1 MAEETNGQQSGSELF
16 DPAEMFQW
24 MTEANERYKSVVK
37 QFMSNKEGNTGDASS
52 SLLNGLG
59 ENFQE
64 LGEQLAANPMVLFD
78 EQMSLMQSQTQ
89 LWQNTVRQLLGNKDV
104 EPVIEPARD
113 DRRFADPEWSENLI
127 YSFIKQTYLLQ
138 SRSVLNV
145 VHGVDGLKDHTR
157 QQVDFYTRQLVNA
170 NSPSNSLFTNPEV
183 VRRTIETKGKNLI
196 QGMEQLTKDL
206 KESADGLNV
215 TMTDVSAFTLGE
227 NVATTPG
234 QVVFQNK
241 LIQLIQYQPTTDKQF
256 KTPLLIVPPWIN
268 KYYILDLRESNSLV
282 KWLTDQGHTV
292 FIISWANPGPE
303 MRDYGWAEYMH
314 QGPLAAMDAIKE
326 QTGEPDVNIISY
338 CIGGTLTSS
347 TVAYLTA
354 KDQAS
359 RVKSVTYMATLQDFS
374 DPGEI
379 SVFINEASL
388 GGIEKKLDRMG
399 YLDGR
404 AMAFSFN
411 LLRENDLFWSF
422 FINNYLKGERPS
434 AFDLL
439 YWNTDGTNM
448 PAAMHKF
455 YLRNMYQDN
464 KLIQPG
470 GIEVDGVKIDLSQI
484 KTPAYFISTIQDH
497 IAKWK
502 STYKGAQVHSRP
514 VKFVLSGSG
523 HIAGVVNPPNKVKYG
538 YWTNDTIAE
547 NPDAWFAGADKHEGS
562 WWPDWQEW
570 ATSNKYADPASQV
583 TARDPSKGKLTAIEA
598 APGSYVKLKIT
609 DVIKPVDA
617 ADQPKAEVKTA
628 AAEPVKAAD
637 VEVKAAEVEVKTADV
652 EAKAVEAEVKTADVE
667 VKAVEAE
674 PIKSVKKTG
683 KPRSR

>member
-1 MAEETNGQQSGSELF
+1 MTEETNDQQSSNESF
-16 DPAEMFQW
+16 DSAEMFEW
-24 MTEANERYKSVVK
+24 MTEANERYKSVIK
-37 QFMSNKEGNTGDASS
+37 QFISRNEGGSSDSS
-52 SLLNGLG
+52 SSVFNDIG
-59 ENFQE
+59 ENFQQ

-78 EQMSLMQSQTQ
+78 EQMSLMQGQTQ
-89 LWQNTVRQLLGNKDV
+89 LWQNTVREILGNKDV

-113 DRRFADPEWSENLI
+113 DRRFTDPEWSENLV
-127 YSFIKQTYLLQ
+127 YNFIKQTYLLQ
-138 SRSVLNV
+138 SRSIFNIVQ
-145 VHGVDGLKDHTR
+145 GVDGLKDETR

-170 NSPSNSLFTNPEV
+170 HSPSNSLFTNPEV
-183 VRRTIETKGKNLI
+183 MRRTLETRGQNLVD
-196 QGMEQLTKDL
+196 GMEQLGRDL

-215 TMTDVSAFTLGE
+215 TMTDTTAFTLGE

-241 LIQLIQYQPTTDKQF
+241 LIQLIQYQPTTEKQF
-256 KTPLLIVPPWIN
+256 KTPLLVVPPWIN

-326 QTGEPDVNIISY
+326 QTGESDVNLLSY
-338 CIGGTLTSS
+338 CIGGTLTAS

-359 RVKSVTYMATLQDFS
+359 RFKSVTYMATLQDFS

-379 SVFINEASL
+379 SVFINESRL
-388 GGIEKKLDRMG
+388 VSIEKKLDQLG

-422 FINNYLKGERPS
+422 YINNYLKGERPA

-455 YLRNMYQDN
+455 YLRNMYLNN

-484 KTPAYFISTIQDH
+484 KTPAYFISAIQDH

-502 STYKGAQVHSRP
+502 STYKGAQVHSGP

-523 HIAGVVNPPNKVKYG
+523 HIAGIVNPPNKVKYG
-538 YWTNDTIAE
+538 YWTNETIAE

-562 WWPDWQEW
+562 WWLDWQEW
-570 ATSNKYADPASQV
+570 ATSNKYADPANQV
-583 TARDPSKGKLTAIEA
+583 VARDPSKGKLAAIEV

-609 DVIKPVDA
+609 DVINPNKDKV
-617 ADQPKAEVKTA
+617 AESA
-628 AAEPVKAAD
+628 AAESKAAD
-637 VEVKAAEVEVKTADV
+637 EFKLEVKATPVAATKPTRAKP
-652 EAKAVEAEVKTADVE
+652 KAVVKP
-667 VKAVEAE
+667 KA
-674 PIKSVKKTG
+674 K
-683 KPRSR
+683 

>member
-1 MAEETNGQQSGSELF
+1 MTEKANNQQSGSDLF
-16 DPAEMFQW
+16 DPAEMFKW
-24 MTEANERYKSVVK
+24 MNEANERYKSVIQQFVSQNEGGGNNSSTALTDIGGNFK
-37 QFMSNKEGNTGDASS
+37 Q
-52 SLLNGLG
+52 
-59 ENFQE
+59 

-78 EQMSLMQSQTQ
+78 EQMSLMQGQIQ
-89 LWQNTVRQLLGNKDV
+89 LWQNTVRELLGNKDV
-104 EPVIEPARD
+104 EPIIEPARD
-113 DRRFADPEWSENLI
+113 DRRFTDPEWSENLI
-127 YSFIKQTYLLQ
+127 YNFIKQTYLLQ
-138 SRSVLNV
+138 SRSVYNV
-145 VHGVDGLKDHTR
+145 VHGVEGLEDHTR

-183 VRRTIETKGKNLI
+183 VRRTIETRGKNLLD
-196 QGMEQLTKDL
+196 GMEQLSKDL

-234 QVVFQNK
+234 QVVFQNQ

-303 MRDYGWAEYMH
+303 MRDYGWSEYMN

-338 CIGGTLTSS
+338 CIGGTLTAS

-354 KDQAS
+354 KKQES

-388 GGIEKKLDRMG
+388 AGIEKKLDRMG

-422 FINNYLKGERPS
+422 YINNYLKGERPS

-502 STYKGAQVHSRP
+502 STYVGAQVHSGP

-538 YWTNDTIAE
+538 YWTNDVIAE
-547 NPDAWFAGADKHEGS
+547 NPDAWFAGAEKHEGS

-583 TARDPSKGKLTAIEA
+583 TARDPSKGKLEAIEA

-609 DVIKPVDA
+609 DVINPNK
-617 ADQPKAEVKTA
+617 EKT
-628 AAEPVKAAD
+628 AEPVKAKETIEAK
-637 VEVKAAEVEVKTADV
+637 VEAEAKVETKAEVKV
-652 EAKAVEAEVKTADVE
+652 EAKVEPVAETKPVKEADKP
-667 VKAVEAE
+667 KANNN
-674 PIKSVKKTG
+674 KSKG
-683 KPRSR
+683 K

>member
-1 MAEETNGQQSGSELF
+1 MTEKANNQQSGSDLF
-16 DPAEMFQW
+16 DPAEMFKW
-24 MTEANERYKSVVK
+24 MNEANERYKSVIQQFVSQNEGGGNNSSTALTDIGGNFK
-37 QFMSNKEGNTGDASS
+37 Q
-52 SLLNGLG
+52 
-59 ENFQE
+59 

-78 EQMSLMQSQTQ
+78 EQMSLMQGQTQ
-89 LWQNTVRQLLGNKDV
+89 LWQNTVRELLGQKDV
-104 EPVIEPARD
+104 EAVIEPARD
-113 DRRFADPEWSENLI
+113 DRRFTDPEWSENLI
-127 YSFIKQTYLLQ
+127 YNFIKQTYLLQ
-138 SRSVLNV
+138 SRSVYNV
-145 VHGVDGLKDHTR
+145 VHGVEGLEDHTR

-183 VRRTIETKGKNLI
+183 VRRTIETRGKNLLD
-196 QGMEQLTKDL
+196 GMEQLSKDL

-234 QVVFQNK
+234 QVVFQNQ

-303 MRDYGWAEYMH
+303 MRDYGWSEYMN

-338 CIGGTLTSS
+338 CIGGTLTAS

-354 KDQAS
+354 KKQES

-388 GGIEKKLDRMG
+388 AGIEKKLDRMG

-422 FINNYLKGERPS
+422 YINNYLKGERPS

-502 STYKGAQVHSRP
+502 STYVGAQVHSGP

-538 YWTNDTIAE
+538 YWTNDVIAE
-547 NPDAWFAGADKHEGS
+547 NPDAWFAGAEKHEGS

-583 TARDPSKGKLTAIEA
+583 TARDPSKGKLEAIEA

-609 DVIKPVDA
+609 DVINPNK
-617 ADQPKAEVKTA
+617 EKT
-628 AAEPVKAAD
+628 AEPVKAKETIEAK
-637 VEVKAAEVEVKTADV
+637 VEAEAKVETKAEVKV
-652 EAKAVEAEVKTADVE
+652 EAKVEPVAETKPVKEADKP
-667 VKAVEAE
+667 KANNN
-674 PIKSVKKTG
+674 KSKG
-683 KPRSR
+683 K

>member
-1 MAEETNGQQSGSELF
+1 MTEKANNQQSGSDLF
-16 DPAEMFQW
+16 DPAEMFKW
-24 MTEANERYKSVVK
+24 MNEANERYKSVIQQFVSQNEGDGNNSSTALTDIYGNFK
-37 QFMSNKEGNTGDASS
+37 Q
-52 SLLNGLG
+52 
-59 ENFQE
+59 

-78 EQMSLMQSQTQ
+78 EQMSLMQGQIQ
-89 LWQNTVRQLLGNKDV
+89 LWQNTVREFLGNKDV
-104 EPVIEPARD
+104 EPIIEPARD
-113 DRRFADPEWSENLI
+113 DRRFTDPEWSENLI
-127 YSFIKQTYLLQ
+127 YNFIKQTYLLQ
-138 SRSVLNV
+138 SRSVYNV
-145 VHGVDGLKDHTR
+145 VHGVEGLEDHTR

-183 VRRTIETKGKNLI
+183 VRRTIETRGKNLLD
-196 QGMEQLTKDL
+196 GMEQLSKDL

-234 QVVFQNK
+234 QVVFQNQ

-303 MRDYGWAEYMH
+303 MRDYGWSEYMN

-338 CIGGTLTSS
+338 CIGGTLTAS

-354 KDQAS
+354 KKQES

-388 GGIEKKLDRMG
+388 AGIEKKLDRMG

-422 FINNYLKGERPS
+422 YINNYLKGERPS

-502 STYKGAQVHSRP
+502 STYVGAQVHSGP

-538 YWTNDTIAE
+538 YWTNDVIAE
-547 NPDAWFAGADKHEGS
+547 NPDAWFAGAEKHEGS

-583 TARDPSKGKLTAIEA
+583 TARDPSKGKLEAIEA

-609 DVIKPVDA
+609 DVINPNK
-617 ADQPKAEVKTA
+617 EKT
-628 AAEPVKAAD
+628 AEPVKAKETIEAKAEAEAK
-637 VEVKAAEVEVKTADV
+637 VETKAEVKV
-652 EAKAVEAEVKTADVE
+652 EAKVEPVAETKPVKEAD
-667 VKAVEAE
+667 K
-674 PIKSVKKTG
+674 PKTNNNKSKG
-683 KPRSR
+683 K

>member
-1 MAEETNGQQSGSELF
+1 MTEKANNQQSGSDLF
-16 DPAEMFQW
+16 DPAEMFKW
-24 MTEANERYKSVVK
+24 MNEANERYKSVIQQFVSQNEGGGNNSSTALTDIGGNFK
-37 QFMSNKEGNTGDASS
+37 Q
-52 SLLNGLG
+52 
-59 ENFQE
+59 

-78 EQMSLMQSQTQ
+78 EQMSLMQGQIQ
-89 LWQNTVRQLLGNKDV
+89 LWQNTVRELLGNKDV
-104 EPVIEPARD
+104 EPIIEPARD
-113 DRRFADPEWSENLI
+113 DRRFTDPEWSENLI
-127 YSFIKQTYLLQ
+127 YNFIKQTYLLQ
-138 SRSVLNV
+138 SRSVYNV
-145 VHGVDGLKDHTR
+145 VHGVEGLEDHTR

-183 VRRTIETKGKNLI
+183 VRRTIETRGKNLLD
-196 QGMEQLTKDL
+196 GMEQLSKDL

-234 QVVFQNK
+234 QVVFQNQ

-303 MRDYGWAEYMH
+303 MRDYGWSEYMN

-338 CIGGTLTSS
+338 CIGGTLTAS

-354 KDQAS
+354 KKQES

-388 GGIEKKLDRMG
+388 AGIEKKLDRMG

-422 FINNYLKGERPS
+422 YINNYLKGERPS

-502 STYKGAQVHSRP
+502 STYVGAQVHSGP

-538 YWTNDTIAE
+538 YWTNDVIAE
-547 NPDAWFAGADKHEGS
+547 NPDAWFAGAEKHEGS

-583 TARDPSKGKLTAIEA
+583 TARDPSKGKLEAIEA

-609 DVIKPVDA
+609 DVINPNK
-617 ADQPKAEVKTA
+617 EKT
-628 AAEPVKAAD
+628 AEPVKAKETIEAK
-637 VEVKAAEVEVKTADV
+637 VEAEAKVETKAEVKV
-652 EAKAVEAEVKTADVE
+652 EAKVEPVAETKPVKEADKP
-667 VKAVEAE
+667 KANNN
-674 PIKSVKKTG
+674 KSKG
-683 KPRSR
+683 KQFLG

>member
-1 MAEETNGQQSGSELF
+1 MTEEKNDQQPDHNLF
-16 DPAEMFQW
+16 DPAEMFEW
-24 MTEANERYKSVVK
+24 MTEANERYQAVIQ
-37 QFMSNKEGNTGDASS
+37 QFISQNEGGTSETSS
-52 SLLNGLG
+52 SIFNDMG
-59 ENFQE
+59 ENFQQ
-64 LGEQLAANPMVLFD
+64 LGQQLAANPMVMFD
-78 EQMSLMQSQTQ
+78 EQMSLMQGQMQ
-89 LWQNTVRQLLGNKDV
+89 LWQNTVRELLGQKDV
-104 EPVIEPARD
+104 EAVIEPARD
-113 DRRFADPEWSENLI
+113 DRRFNDPEWSENLI
-127 YSFIKQTYLLQ
+127 YKFIKQSYLLQ
-138 SRSVLNV
+138 SRGVLNV
-145 VHGVDGLKDHTR
+145 VNGVEGLEDHTR

-170 NSPSNSLFTNPEV
+170 HSPSNSLFTNPEV
-183 VRRTIETKGKNLI
+183 IRRTLETRGQNLLKGMK
-196 QGMEQLTKDL
+196 QLSSDMKQ
-206 KESADGLNV
+206 SAEGLNV

-241 LIQLIQYQPTTDKQF
+241 LIQLIQYQPTTEKQY

-282 KWLTDQGHTV
+282 KWLTDQGHSV
-292 FIISWANPGPE
+292 FIISWVNPGPE
-303 MRDYGWAEYMH
+303 MRDYGWSEYMN
-314 QGPLAAMDAIKE
+314 QGTLAAMDAVKE
-326 QTGEPDVNIISY
+326 QTGEADVNLLSY
-338 CIGGTLTSS
+338 CIGGTLTAS
-347 TVAYLTA
+347 TVAYLAAT
-354 KDQAS
+354 KQDK

-388 GGIEKKLDRMG
+388 RGMEKQLDTTG

-404 AMAFSFN
+404 VMAFSFN

-422 FINNYLKGERPS
+422 YINNYLKGERPA

-455 YLRNMYQDN
+455 YLRNMYQHN
-464 KLIQPG
+464 RLIQPG
-470 GIEVDGVKIDLSQI
+470 GIEVDGVKIDISQI

-502 STYKGAQVHSRP
+502 STYTGAQVHSGP

-538 YWTNDTIAE
+538 YWTNDLIAE
-547 NPDAWFAGADKHEGS
+547 TPDAWFAGADKHEGS

-570 ATSNKYADPASQV
+570 ITSNKYADPASQV
-583 TARDPSKGKLTAIEA
+583 AARDPNKGKLKVIEA

-609 DVIKPVDA
+609 DVIGTKKA
-617 ADQPKAEVKTA
+617 QAEKPKAEETKAEEPKVTEPKTS
-628 AAEPVKAAD
+628 
-637 VEVKAAEVEVKTADV
+637 EVKAAQPSTAKPKAKT
-652 EAKAVEAEVKTADVE
+652 
-667 VKAVEAE
+667 VKAKMPKA
-674 PIKSVKKTG
+674 K
-683 KPRSR
+683 

>member
-1 MAEETNGQQSGSELF
+1 MTEEKNDQQPDHNLF
-16 DPAEMFQW
+16 DPAEMFEW
-24 MTEANERYKSVVK
+24 MTEANERYQAVIQ
-37 QFMSNKEGNTGDASS
+37 QFISQNEGGTSETSS
-52 SLLNGLG
+52 SIFNDMG
-59 ENFQE
+59 ENFQQ
-64 LGEQLAANPMVLFD
+64 LGQQLAANPMVMFD
-78 EQMSLMQSQTQ
+78 EQISLMQGQMQ
-89 LWQNTVRQLLGNKDV
+89 LWQNTVRELLGQKDV
-104 EPVIEPARD
+104 EAVIEPARD
-113 DRRFADPEWSENLI
+113 DRRFNDPEWSENLI
-127 YSFIKQTYLLQ
+127 YKFIKQSYLLQ
-138 SRSVLNV
+138 SRGVLNV
-145 VHGVDGLKDHTR
+145 VNGVEGLEDHTR

-170 NSPSNSLFTNPEV
+170 HSPSNSLFTNPEV
-183 VRRTIETKGKNLI
+183 IRRTLETRGQNLLKGMK
-196 QGMEQLTKDL
+196 QLSSDMKQ
-206 KESADGLNV
+206 SAEGLNV

-241 LIQLIQYQPTTDKQF
+241 LIQLIQYQPTTEKQY

-282 KWLTDQGHTV
+282 KWLTDQGHSV
-292 FIISWANPGPE
+292 FIISWVNPGSE
-303 MRDYGWAEYMH
+303 MRDYGWSEYMN
-314 QGPLAAMDAIKE
+314 QGTLAAMDAVKE
-326 QTGEPDVNIISY
+326 QTGEADVNLLSY
-338 CIGGTLTSS
+338 CIGGTLTAS
-347 TVAYLTA
+347 TVAYLAAT
-354 KDQAS
+354 KQDK

-388 GGIEKKLDRMG
+388 RGMEKQLDTTG

-404 AMAFSFN
+404 VMAFSFN

-422 FINNYLKGERPS
+422 YINNYLKGERPA

-455 YLRNMYQDN
+455 YLRNMYQHN
-464 KLIQPG
+464 RLIQPG
-470 GIEVDGVKIDLSQI
+470 GIEVDGVKIDISQI

-502 STYKGAQVHSRP
+502 STYTGAQVHSGP

-538 YWTNDTIAE
+538 YWTNDLIAE
-547 NPDAWFAGADKHEGS
+547 TPDAWFAGADKHEGS

-570 ATSNKYADPASQV
+570 ITSNKYADPASQV
-583 TARDPSKGKLTAIEA
+583 AARDPNKGKLKVIEA

-609 DVIKPVDA
+609 DVIGTKKA
-617 ADQPKAEVKTA
+617 QAEKPKAEETKAEEPKVTEPKTS
-628 AAEPVKAAD
+628 
-637 VEVKAAEVEVKTADV
+637 EVKAAQPSTAKPKAKT
-652 EAKAVEAEVKTADVE
+652 
-667 VKAVEAE
+667 VKAKMPKA
-674 PIKSVKKTG
+674 K
-683 KPRSR
+683 

>member
-1 MAEETNGQQSGSELF
+1 MTEETNDQQPESDLF

-24 MTEANERYKSVVK
+24 MTEANERYQAVVQ
-37 QFMSNKEGNTGDASS
+37 QFISHNEGGVSDSS
-52 SLLNGLG
+52 SSVFSDMS
-59 ENFQE
+59 ENFKQ

-78 EQMSLMQSQTQ
+78 EQMSLMQGQMQ
-89 LWQNTVRQLLGNKDV
+89 LWQNTVSELLGQKDV
-104 EPVIEPARD
+104 EAVIEPARD
-113 DRRFADPEWSENLI
+113 DRRFNDPEWSDNML
-127 YSFIKQTYLLQ
+127 YNFIKQSYLLQ

-145 VHGVDGLKDHTR
+145 VHGVEGLKDHTR

-170 NSPSNSLFTNPEV
+170 HSPSNSLFTNPEV
-183 VRRTIETKGKNLI
+183 IRRTIETRGQNLLK
-196 QGMEQLTKDL
+196 GMEQLSKDL
-206 KESADGLNV
+206 KESADGLNIS
-215 TMTDVSAFTLGE
+215 MTDVSAFSLGD

-241 LIQLIQYQPTTDKQF
+241 LIQLIQYQPTTEKQY
-256 KTPLLIVPPWIN
+256 KTPLLVIPPWIN
-268 KYYILDLRESNSLV
+268 KFYILDLRESNSLV

-303 MRDYGWAEYMH
+303 MRDYGWSEYMN
-314 QGPLAAMDAIKE
+314 QGPIAAMDAVKE
-326 QTGEPDVNIISY
+326 QTGEADVNLLSY
-338 CIGGTLTSS
+338 CIGGTLTAS

-354 KDQAS
+354 TKQEK

-379 SVFINEASL
+379 SVFVNEASL
-388 GGIEKKLDRMG
+388 RGIEKQLDNDG

-448 PAAMHKF
+448 PATMHKF

-502 STYKGAQVHSRP
+502 STYKGAQVHSGP

-538 YWTNDTIAE
+538 YWTNDVIADTA
-547 NPDAWFAGADKHEGS
+547 DAWFAGADKHEGS

-570 ATSNKYADPASQV
+570 VTSNKYADPATQV
-583 TARDPSKGKLTAIEA
+583 APRDPSKGKLSVIEA
-598 APGSYVKLKIT
+598 APGSYVKLKIK
-609 DVIKPVDA
+609 DVIKP
-617 ADQPKAEVKTA
+617 KKL
-628 AAEPVKAAD
+628 
-637 VEVKAAEVEVKTADV
+637 TADTSEERPA
-652 EAKAVEAEVKTADVE
+652 EAKAAAK
-667 VKAVEAE
+667 AE
-674 PIKSVKKTG
+674 PKAKAET
-683 KPRSR
+683 KPKASTSKAPKAK

>member
-1 MAEETNGQQSGSELF
+1 MTEEKNDQQPDHNLF
-16 DPAEMFQW
+16 DPAEMLEW
-24 MTEANERYKSVVK
+24 MTEANERYQAVIQ
-37 QFMSNKEGNTGDASS
+37 QFISQNEGGTSETSS
-52 SLLNGLG
+52 SIFNNMG
-59 ENFQE
+59 ENFQQ
-64 LGEQLAANPMVLFD
+64 LGQQLAANPMVMFD
-78 EQMSLMQSQTQ
+78 EQMSLMQGQMQ
-89 LWQNTVRQLLGNKDV
+89 LWQNTVRELLGQKDV
-104 EPVIEPARD
+104 EAVIEPARD
-113 DRRFADPEWSENLI
+113 DRRFNDPEWSENLI
-127 YSFIKQTYLLQ
+127 YKFIKQSYLLQ
-138 SRSVLNV
+138 SRGVLNV
-145 VHGVDGLKDHTR
+145 VNGVEGLEDHTR

-170 NSPSNSLFTNPEV
+170 HSPSNSLFTNPEV
-183 VRRTIETKGKNLI
+183 IRRTLETRGQNLLKGMK
-196 QGMEQLTKDL
+196 QLSSDMKQ
-206 KESADGLNV
+206 SAEGLNV

-241 LIQLIQYQPTTDKQF
+241 LIQLIQYQPTTEKQY

-282 KWLTDQGHTV
+282 KWLTDQGHSV
-292 FIISWANPGPE
+292 FIISWVNPGPE
-303 MRDYGWAEYMH
+303 MRDYGWSEYMN
-314 QGPLAAMDAIKE
+314 QGTLAAMDAVKE
-326 QTGEPDVNIISY
+326 QTGEADVNLLSY
-338 CIGGTLTSS
+338 CIGGTLTAS
-347 TVAYLTA
+347 TVAYLAAT
-354 KDQAS
+354 KQDK

-388 GGIEKKLDRMG
+388 RGMEKQLDTTG

-404 AMAFSFN
+404 VMAFSFN

-422 FINNYLKGERPS
+422 YINNYLKGERPA

-455 YLRNMYQDN
+455 YLRNMYQHN
-464 KLIQPG
+464 RLIQPG
-470 GIEVDGVKIDLSQI
+470 GIEVDGVKIDISQI

-502 STYKGAQVHSRP
+502 STYTGAQVHSGP

-538 YWTNDTIAE
+538 YWTNDLIAE
-547 NPDAWFAGADKHEGS
+547 TPDAWFAGADKHEGS

-570 ATSNKYADPASQV
+570 ITSNKYADPASQV
-583 TARDPSKGKLTAIEA
+583 AARDPNKGKLKVIEA

-609 DVIKPVDA
+609 DVIGTKKA
-617 ADQPKAEVKTA
+617 QAEKPKAEETKAEEPKVTEPKTS
-628 AAEPVKAAD
+628 
-637 VEVKAAEVEVKTADV
+637 EVKAAQPSTAKPKAKT
-652 EAKAVEAEVKTADVE
+652 
-667 VKAVEAE
+667 VKAKMPKA
-674 PIKSVKKTG
+674 K
-683 KPRSR
+683 

>member
-1 MAEETNGQQSGSELF
+1 MTEKTNDQQPESDLF

-24 MTEANERYKSVVK
+24 MTEANERYQAVVQ
-37 QFMSNKEGNTGDASS
+37 QFISHNEGGVSDSS
-52 SLLNGLG
+52 SSVFSDMG
-59 ENFQE
+59 ENFKQ

-78 EQMSLMQSQTQ
+78 EQMSLMQGQMQ
-89 LWQNTVRQLLGNKDV
+89 LWQNTVSELLGQKDV
-104 EPVIEPARD
+104 EAVIEPARD
-113 DRRFADPEWSENLI
+113 DRRFNDPEWSDNIL
-127 YSFIKQTYLLQ
+127 YNFIKQSYLLQ

-145 VHGVDGLKDHTR
+145 VHGVEGLKDHTR

-170 NSPSNSLFTNPEV
+170 HSPSNSLFTNPEV
-183 VRRTIETKGKNLI
+183 IRRTIETRGQNLLK
-196 QGMEQLTKDL
+196 GMEQLSKDL
-206 KESADGLNV
+206 KESADGLNIS
-215 TMTDVSAFTLGE
+215 MTDVSAFSLGD

-241 LIQLIQYQPTTDKQF
+241 LIQLIQYQPTTEKQY
-256 KTPLLIVPPWIN
+256 KTPLLIIPPWIN
-268 KYYILDLRESNSLV
+268 KFYILDLRESNSLV

-303 MRDYGWAEYMH
+303 MRDYGWSEYMH
-314 QGPLAAMDAIKE
+314 QGPIAAMDAVKE
-326 QTGEPDVNIISY
+326 QTGEADVNLLSY
-338 CIGGTLTSS
+338 CIGGTLTAS

-354 KDQAS
+354 TKQEK

-379 SVFINEASL
+379 SVFVNEASL
-388 GGIEKKLDRMG
+388 RGIEKQLDNDG

-448 PAAMHKF
+448 PATMHKF

-502 STYKGAQVHSRP
+502 STYKGAQVHSGP

-538 YWTNDTIAE
+538 YWTNDIIADTA
-547 NPDAWFAGADKHEGS
+547 DAWFAGAEKHEGS

-570 ATSNKYADPASQV
+570 VTSNKYADPANQV
-583 TARDPSKGKLTAIEA
+583 APREPSKGKLSVIEA
-598 APGSYVKLKIT
+598 APGSYVKLKIR
-609 DVIKPVDA
+609 DVIKP
-617 ADQPKAEVKTA
+617 KKLTAETSKEKPA
-628 AAEPVKAAD
+628 
-637 VEVKAAEVEVKTADV
+637 
-652 EAKAVEAEVKTADVE
+652 EAKAAVKTE
-667 VKAVEAE
+667 PKAKAEAK
-674 PIKSVKKTG
+674 PKGKAKPASKPAAKT
-683 KPRSR
+683 KASTSKTPKAK

>member
-1 MAEETNGQQSGSELF
+1 MTEEKNDQQPDHNLF
-16 DPAEMFQW
+16 DPAEMFEW
-24 MTEANERYKSVVK
+24 MTEANERYQAVIQ
-37 QFMSNKEGNTGDASS
+37 QFISQNEGGTSETSS
-52 SLLNGLG
+52 SIFNDMG
-59 ENFQE
+59 ENFQQ
-64 LGEQLAANPMVLFD
+64 LGQQLAANPMVMFD
-78 EQMSLMQSQTQ
+78 EQISLMQGQMQ
-89 LWQNTVRQLLGNKDV
+89 LWQNTVRELLGQKDV
-104 EPVIEPARD
+104 EAVIEPARD
-113 DRRFADPEWSENLI
+113 DRRFNDPEWSENLI
-127 YSFIKQTYLLQ
+127 YKFIKQSYLLQ
-138 SRSVLNV
+138 SRGVLNV
-145 VHGVDGLKDHTR
+145 VNGVEGLEDHTR

-170 NSPSNSLFTNPEV
+170 HSPSNSLFTNPEV
-183 VRRTIETKGKNLI
+183 IRRTLETRGQNLLKGMK
-196 QGMEQLTKDL
+196 QLSSDMKQ
-206 KESADGLNV
+206 SAEGLNV

-241 LIQLIQYQPTTDKQF
+241 LIQLIQYQPTTEKQY

-282 KWLTDQGHTV
+282 KWLTDQGHSV
-292 FIISWANPGPE
+292 FIISWVNPGPE
-303 MRDYGWAEYMH
+303 MRDYGWSEYMN
-314 QGPLAAMDAIKE
+314 QGTLAAMDAVKE
-326 QTGEPDVNIISY
+326 QTGEADVNLLSY
-338 CIGGTLTSS
+338 CIGGTLTAS
-347 TVAYLTA
+347 TVAYLAAT
-354 KDQAS
+354 KQDK

-388 GGIEKKLDRMG
+388 RGMEKQLDTTG

-404 AMAFSFN
+404 VMAFSFN

-422 FINNYLKGERPS
+422 YINNYLKGERPA

-455 YLRNMYQDN
+455 YLRNMYQHN
-464 KLIQPG
+464 RLIQPG
-470 GIEVDGVKIDLSQI
+470 GIEVDGVKIDISQI

-502 STYKGAQVHSRP
+502 STYTGAQVHSGP

-538 YWTNDTIAE
+538 YWTNDLIAE
-547 NPDAWFAGADKHEGS
+547 TPDAWFAGADKHEGS

-570 ATSNKYADPASQV
+570 ITSNKYADPASQV
-583 TARDPSKGKLTAIEA
+583 AARDPNKGKLKVIEA

-609 DVIKPVDA
+609 DVIGTKKA
-617 ADQPKAEVKTA
+617 QAEKPKAEETKTE
-628 AAEPVKAAD
+628 EPKVTEPKTS
-637 VEVKAAEVEVKTADV
+637 EVKAAQPSTAKPKAKT
-652 EAKAVEAEVKTADVE
+652 
-667 VKAVEAE
+667 VKAKMPKA
-674 PIKSVKKTG
+674 K
-683 KPRSR
+683 

>member
-1 MAEETNGQQSGSELF
+1 MTEKANNQQSGSDLF
-16 DPAEMFQW
+16 DPAEMFKW
-24 MTEANERYKSVVK
+24 MNEANERYKSVIQQFVSQNEGGGNNSSTALTDIGGNFK
-37 QFMSNKEGNTGDASS
+37 Q
-52 SLLNGLG
+52 
-59 ENFQE
+59 

-78 EQMSLMQSQTQ
+78 EQMSLMQGQIQ
-89 LWQNTVRQLLGNKDV
+89 LWQNTVRELLGNKDV
-104 EPVIEPARD
+104 EPIIEPARD
-113 DRRFADPEWSENLI
+113 DRRFTDPEWSENLI
-127 YSFIKQTYLLQ
+127 YNFIKQTYLLQ
-138 SRSVLNV
+138 SRSVYNV
-145 VHGVDGLKDHTR
+145 VHGVEGLEDHTR

-183 VRRTIETKGKNLI
+183 VRRTIETRGKNLLD
-196 QGMEQLTKDL
+196 GMEQLSKDL

-234 QVVFQNK
+234 QVVFQNQ

-303 MRDYGWAEYMH
+303 MRDYGWSEYMN

-338 CIGGTLTSS
+338 CIGGTLTAS

-354 KDQAS
+354 KKQES

-388 GGIEKKLDRMG
+388 AGIEKKLDRMG

-422 FINNYLKGERPS
+422 YINNYLKGERPS

-502 STYKGAQVHSRP
+502 STYVGAQVHSGP

-538 YWTNDTIAE
+538 YWTNDVIAE
-547 NPDAWFAGADKHEGS
+547 NPDAWFAGAEKHEGS

-583 TARDPSKGKLTAIEA
+583 TARDPSKGKLEAIEA

-609 DVIKPVDA
+609 DVINPNK
-617 ADQPKAEVKTA
+617 EKT
-628 AAEPVKAAD
+628 AEPVKAKETIEAK
-637 VEVKAAEVEVKTADV
+637 VEAEAKVETKAEVKV
-652 EAKAVEAEVKTADVE
+652 EAKVEPVAETKPVKEAD
-667 VKAVEAE
+667 K
-674 PIKSVKKTG
+674 PKTNNNKSKG
-683 KPRSR
+683 K

>member
-1 MAEETNGQQSGSELF
+1 MTEKANNQQSGSDLF
-16 DPAEMFQW
+16 DPAEMFKW
-24 MTEANERYKSVVK
+24 MNEANERYKSVIQQFVSQNEGGGNNSSTALTDIGGNFK
-37 QFMSNKEGNTGDASS
+37 Q
-52 SLLNGLG
+52 
-59 ENFQE
+59 

-78 EQMSLMQSQTQ
+78 EQMSLMQGQTQ
-89 LWQNTVRQLLGNKDV
+89 LWQNTVRELLGQKDV
-104 EPVIEPARD
+104 EAVIEPARD
-113 DRRFADPEWSENLI
+113 DRRFTDPEWSENLI
-127 YSFIKQTYLLQ
+127 YNFIKQTYLLQ
-138 SRSVLNV
+138 SRSVYNV
-145 VHGVDGLKDHTR
+145 VHGVEGLEDHTR

-183 VRRTIETKGKNLI
+183 VRRTIETRGKNLLD
-196 QGMEQLTKDL
+196 GMEQLSKDL

-234 QVVFQNK
+234 QVVFQNQ

-303 MRDYGWAEYMH
+303 MRDYGWSEYMN
-314 QGPLAAMDAIKE
+314 QGLLAAMDAIKE

-338 CIGGTLTSS
+338 CIGGTLTAS

-354 KDQAS
+354 KKQES

-388 GGIEKKLDRMG
+388 AGIEKKLDRMG

-422 FINNYLKGERPS
+422 YINNYLKGERPS

-502 STYKGAQVHSRP
+502 STYVGAQVHSGP

-538 YWTNDTIAE
+538 YWTNDVIAE
-547 NPDAWFAGADKHEGS
+547 NPDAWFAGAEKHEGS

-583 TARDPSKGKLTAIEA
+583 TARDPSKGKLEAIEA

-609 DVIKPVDA
+609 DVINPNK
-617 ADQPKAEVKTA
+617 EKT
-628 AAEPVKAAD
+628 AEPVKAKETIEAK
-637 VEVKAAEVEVKTADV
+637 VEAEAKVETKAEVKV
-652 EAKAVEAEVKTADVE
+652 EAKVEPVAETKPVKEADKP
-667 VKAVEAE
+667 KANNN
-674 PIKSVKKTG
+674 KSKG
-683 KPRSR
+683 K